1 MHNPNY
7 DVEQA
12 RINNKC
18 N

>member
-12 RINNKC
+12 RIDNKC